1 MRLRLRL
8 LAAGEPPE
16 ASLATSCAPKQRFG
30 VNLQTSPCGSN
41 GCPHWNLQTTPD
53 GTSSTAGQWST
64 PSHISASVM
73 KISRVPHKKGQG
85 TAFAFASPSQSWLSW
100 VGLAVAVGIVYFMAA
115 RFGLAFRAKPGG
127 VAVFWPAA
135 GIAIGALIA
144 LGPAARLPVAT
155 AVVVATITSKLLI
168 TGNLW
173 LGITFALV
181 CAAQTLLTAWLIE
194 RWFGGVFKLEAVP
207 QVLGFLVASAV
218 GAAVAAVG
226 AVAAVSLVQSTASAL
241 DVWRLWFASCLLGTV
256 TVAPLLIGLGEAVRE
271 PPPRRELIEGTVGL
285 VALAVL
291 CIFVISLPQGPW
303 ATALPVALVFPI
315 LLWVAVRCR
324 PVFAAAAAFVVALA
338 VIWSATFDMGHFGDA
353 SIPVAD
359 RILAAQ
365 TLVLAGALLAF
376 LLAALFAE
384 RRQNETTLKMSN
396 ERLKDSN
403 DRLQLA
409 LDAAELGVWS
419 VDSKTGRFENDARDR
434 RIHRHHPQEP
444 PKTLAEARPLI
455 HPDDLPSL
463 DAAFGASGR
472 AGGNYKAEYRLAPI
486 PGHTPAGDERWIAV
500 EGTVVRRAD
509 GRPERLLGVTRDITE
524 RKQTEEKL
532 QKSERKLRE
541 LLGALPAAI
550 YVTDAE
556 GHITYCNQSAVDL
569 WGVEPALGKDKW
581 CDLSRFYHA
590 DGSPMA
596 LADCP
601 TEIAL
606 RQGHTAGGRE
616 AIIERKDGM
625 RIPINPYPTPLRDET
640 GAIVGVVNMTVDI
653 SERKRAELALAERN
667 IQLALAGKAALVGS
681 YAYDTDTEI
690 MQISDGY
697 AAIHG
702 FPEGTVEM
710 ARSECLAGVHPDDIG
725 RVEQS
730 RSEAFR
736 EHRLEYNVE
745 YRIIRAGEVR
755 WVETRCF
762 ISYDGEG
769 RPHRVVGVSI
779 DITERKRVEEQQRT
793 LVAELDHR
801 VKNALATVQAVAA
814 HTMDAS
820 SSMEHFIAALD
831 GRIRSMGS
839 THELLSHRR
848 WLGIPLAELVERELA
863 PYATGA
869 NTEIGGPEVM
879 LSAEAGQ
886 TMGMVLHELATN
898 AAKYGALSIPSGRVS
913 IRWRRPL
920 NGSARDRL
928 VFTWLE
934 SGGPLV

>member
-1 MRLRLRL
+1 M
-8 LAAGEPPE
+8 
-16 ASLATSCAPKQRFG
+16 
-30 VNLQTSPCGSN
+30 
-41 GCPHWNLQTTPD
+41 
-53 GTSSTAGQWST
+53 
-64 PSHISASVM
+64 
-73 KISRVPHKKGQG
+73 PHKKGRG
-85 TAFAFASPSQSWLSW
+85 AAFAFASPSHSWLSW
-100 VGLAVAVGIVYFMAA
+100 VGLAVAVGIAYFMAA

-144 LGPAARLPVAT
+144 LGPAARLPVAA
-155 AVVVATITSKLLI
+155 AVAVATITSKLLI

-173 LGITFALV
+173 LGITFGLV
-181 CAAQTLLTAWLIE
+181 CAGQTLLTAWLIE
-194 RWFGGVFKLEAVP
+194 RWFGSAFKLEDVP

-218 GAAVAAVG
+218 GAAMAAVG
-226 AVAAVSLVQSTASAL
+226 AVAAVSLVQSTASPL

-285 VALAVL
+285 VTLAVL
-291 CIFVISLPQGPW
+291 SIFVISLPQGPW
-303 ATALPVALVFPI
+303 ATALPVALVFPV
-315 LLWVAVRCR
+315 LLWIAVRCR

-338 VIWSATFDMGHFGDA
+338 VIWSATFNMGHFGDA
-353 SIPVAD
+353 SIPLAD

-434 RIHRHHPQEP
+434 QIHRHHPEAP

-463 DAAFGASGR
+463 DAAFAASGR
-472 AGGNYKAEYRLAPI
+472 AGGSCKAEYRLAPV

-524 RKQTEEKL
+524 RKQTEQKL

-550 YVTDAE
+550 HTTDTA
-556 GHITYCNQSAVDL
+556 GRITFCNKAAVDL
-569 WGVEPALGKDKW
+569 WGVSPELGKDKW
-581 CDLSRFYHA
+581 SDLGRLYYP
-590 DGSPMA
+590 DGTLMPV
-596 LADCP
+596 DVCP
-601 TEIAL
+601 TKLCLMERRAVP
-606 RQGHTAGGRE
+606 GRE
-616 AIIERKDGM
+616 ALFERPDGR
-625 RIPINPYPTPLRDET
+625 RIPIIPYPAPLTDEE
-640 GAIVGVVNMTVDI
+640 GEVVGVVNMKLDI
-653 SERKRAELALAERN
+653 SERKKAELALAERN
-667 IQLALAGKAALVGS
+667 MQLALAGKAALVGS

-690 MQISDGY
+690 MQISEGY

-702 FPEGTVEM
+702 FPEGTVEK
-710 ARSECLAGVHPDDIG
+710 ARSECLADVHPDDIG
-725 RVEQS
+725 QVKQL

-736 EHRLEYNVE
+736 ERRREYSVE
-745 YRIIRAGEVR
+745 YRIIRAGGEVR

-779 DITERKRVEEQQRT
+779 DITERKRAEEHQRK

-801 VKNALATVQAVAA
+801 VKNVLATVRPSPLTHWTPAA
-814 HTMDAS
+814 PW
-820 SSMEHFIAALD
+820 
-831 GRIRSMGS
+831 S
-839 THELLSHRR
+839 TS
-848 WLGIPLAELVERELA
+848 
-863 PYATGA
+863 
-869 NTEIGGPEVM
+869 
-879 LSAEAGQ
+879 
-886 TMGMVLHELATN
+886 
-898 AAKYGALSIPSGRVS
+898 
-913 IRWRRPL
+913 
-920 NGSARDRL
+920 
-928 VFTWLE
+928 
-934 SGGPLV
+934 